1 MGVGE
6 IGMQLD
12 KETKLKQEKERCRQL
27 AQRVAEEAR
36 PASAQVLNSES
47 DLLEKALRRAGIRA
61 EEWSA
66 QAAEPVDLL
75 VVEDPVWSHLPQQ
88 LPEKVLLASVDST
101 MMAAWAEQLARRGY
115 YRDFRWRSKGRAQQ
129 SALFCTG
136 SAVPAPLMMV
146 QGYEQEM
153 DTLRDRMVRAE
164 RTCSE
169 EAALIER
176 LRSDLALSR
185 SHEQQLE
192 KTLSDVTNSTFW
204 KLTWPM
210 RYAVS
215 KSRQIWHTFPLFVFL
230 HDLRAMGVEGVREQA
245 RARREYAVLF
255 PSKTLRAD
263 RFAPVE
269 LLVKQASRQP
279 GGEAGPKISIVVPLY
294 NTPLNFLEEL
304 LDSVVNQ
311 TYRNWELCCVDAGQD
326 TAVGQHVQ
334 ARAKADPRI
343 RYQKLTE
350 NEGIA
355 GNTNHGFELATGD
368 YIALLDHDDILHPC
382 ALWYTAQAIVEQGAD
397 FVYTDEA
404 TFEGKVENVVL
415 YHFKPDFML
424 DNLRSN
430 NYICHLTTFSKV
442 LMEQA
447 GGGERAEYNG
457 SQDYDLFLRLT
468 EKARKIAHIP
478 HALYYWRSSPNST
491 ASDIS
496 AKTYCIDA
504 GIAALKAHYARCGV
518 AVDDVTLI
526 PGTPGYYKTD
536 YTMAHPGRVSILI
549 PTCDHIRDLETCVE
563 SIYARTT
570 YPDFEI
576 LLIENNS
583 KEEQTFRS
591 YERMRKEHPDTLKV
605 LTWQG
610 KGFNYSALNNFGAR
624 YATGE
629 YLLLLNNDTE
639 VITPGWLEEMVMYAQ
654 QKRVGCVGAKLL
666 YPDDT
671 IQHAGVGFGIGGVAG
686 HLHKYFPATSDGYM
700 GRLNYVQDVYGDTAA
715 CLLIR
720 KEIYDEVH
728 GLDESYAVAF
738 NDVDFCVRVRE
749 AGYTNVFTPFAQLYH
764 YESKSR
770 GMEDNPEKQKRFQ
783 GEVLRF
789 QARWGDLLAK
799 GDPCTNPNF
808 DIQREDFSLK
818 ILPLE

>member
-1 MGVGE
+1 
-6 IGMQLD
+6 MQLD

-269 LLVKQASRQP
+269 LLVKQASHQP

-430 NYICHLTTFSKV
+430 NYICHLTLFSRR
-442 LMEQA
+442 LMDAA
-447 GGGERAEYNG
+447 GGPERMEYNG
-457 SQDYDLFLRLT
+457 SQDYELFLRLT
-468 EKARKIAHIP
+468 ETARKIVHIP
-478 HALYYWRSSPNST
+478 HALYYWRSSPGST

-518 AVDDVTLI
+518 AVDDVSLI

-536 YTMAHPGRVSILI
+536 YTIDHPGRVSILI

-576 LLIENNS
+576 ILIENNS
-583 KEEQTFRS
+583 KAPETFRA
-591 YERMRKEHPDTLKV
+591 YERMQKEHPDNLKV
-605 LTWQG
+605 VTWEG
-610 KGFNYSALNNFGAR
+610 KGFNYSALNNFGEKF
-624 YATGE
+624 ATGE

-639 VITPGWLEEMVMYAQ
+639 VITAAWLEEMVMYAQ

-686 HLHKYFPATSDGYM
+686 HLHKYYPASSDGYM
-700 GRLNYVQDVYGDTAA
+700 GRLNYVQDVYADTAA

-720 KEIYDEVH
+720 KEIYDEVG

-738 NDVDFCVRVRE
+738 NDVDFCVRVRQ

-789 QARWGDLLAK
+789 QARWGDLLAA

>member
-1 MGVGE
+1 
-6 IGMQLD
+6 MQLD

-255 PSKTLRAD
+255 PGKTMRAD

-269 LLVKQASRQP
+269 LLVKQASHQP

-304 LDSVVNQ
+304 MDSVVNQ

>member
-1 MGVGE
+1 
-6 IGMQLD
+6 MQLD

-27 AQRVAEEAR
+27 AQRVAEEVR

-269 LLVKQASRQP
+269 LLVKQASHQP

-334 ARAKADPRI
+334 ARAKAEPRI

-591 YERMRKEHPDTLKV
+591 YERMQKEHPDTLKV

>member
-1 MGVGE
+1 ME
-6 IGMQLD
+6 LD
-12 KETKLKQEKERCRQL
+12 QEKLTRNESERSREL
-27 AQRVAEEAR
+27 AQRIRRELGPCSV
-36 PASAQVLNSES
+36 QVLGGVGA
-47 DLLEKALRRAGIRA
+47 LERALEATGAVQPA
-61 EEWSA
+61 EGALPE
-66 QAAEPVDLL
+66 LL
-75 VVEDPVWSHLPQQ
+75 VVVDPEWVTLPQQ
-88 LPEKVLLASVDST
+88 LADRVLLVCSEET
-101 MMAAWAEQLARRGY
+101 MLAACAKQLAQQGL
-115 YRDFRWRSKGRAQQ
+115 YRDFSWQSRGRALQT
-129 SALFCTG
+129 ALFCRTD
-136 SAVPAPLMMV
+136 APDAAGQLA
-146 QGYEQEM
+146 GYEEEL
-153 DTLRDRMVRAE
+153 DILRERMELAE
-164 RTCSE
+164 RTGE
-169 EAALIER
+169 EQGRQLER
-176 LRSDLALSR
+176 LRSDLSLSR
-185 SHEQQLE
+185 SHEQDLE
-192 KTLSDVTNSTFW
+192 KTLNSVVNSTFW
-204 KLTWPM
+204 KASWPL
-210 RYAVS
+210 RYLVS
-215 KSRQIWHTFPLFVFL
+215 KCRQLWHTFPLFVFL
-230 HDLRAMGVEGVREQA
+230 ATLRRVGISGVMAQA
-245 RARREYAVLF
+245 KAKREYKKLF
-255 PSKTLRAD
+255 PGKAMPAD
-263 RFAPVE
+263 RFATPE
-269 LLVKQASRQP
+269 LLVKQASHQP

-430 NYICHLTTFSKV
+430 NYICHLTLFSRR
-442 LMEQA
+442 LMDAA
-447 GGGERAEYNG
+447 GGPERMEYNG

-478 HALYYWRSSPNST
+478 HALYYWRSSPGST

-518 AVDDVTLI
+518 AVDDVSLI

-536 YTMAHPGRVSILI
+536 YTIDHPGRVSILI

-576 LLIENNS
+576 ILIENNS
-583 KEEQTFRS
+583 KEDGTFRL
-591 YERMRKEHPDTLKV
+591 YEQLQKEHPDNLRV
-605 LTWQG
+605 LYWKGT
-610 KGFNYSALNNFGAR
+610 GFNYSALNNFGAKE
-624 YATGE
+624 ATGE

-639 VITPGWLEEMVMYAQ
+639 VISPRWIEEMLMYAQ
-654 QKRVGCVGAKLL
+654 QDRVGCVGAKLL
-666 YPDDT
+666 YPDNT
-671 IQHAGVGFGIGGVAG
+671 IQHAGIGFGFLTLAAHMHKNFPVG
-686 HLHKYFPATSDGYM
+686 HPGYM
-700 GRLNYVQDVYGDTAA
+700 GRLVYAQDVYAVTAA
-715 CLLIR
+715 CLMVR
-720 KEIYDEVH
+720 KDVYEQVN
-728 GLDESYAVAF
+728 GLDESFAVAF
-738 NDVDFCVRVRE
+738 NDVDFCVRVRQ

>member
-1 MGVGE
+1 
-6 IGMQLD
+6 MQLD

-27 AQRVAEEAR
+27 AQRVAEEVR

-269 LLVKQASRQP
+269 LLVKQASHQP

-468 EKARKIAHIP
+468 EKAQKIAHIP

>member
-1 MGVGE
+1 
-6 IGMQLD
+6 MQLD

-115 YRDFRWRSKGRAQQ
+115 YRDFRWRSRGRAQQ

-269 LLVKQASRQP
+269 LLVKQASHQP

-610 KGFNYSALNNFGAR
+610 KGFNYSALNNFGAQ

>member
-1 MGVGE
+1 
-6 IGMQLD
+6 MQLD

-27 AQRVAEEAR
+27 AQRIAEEAR

-230 HDLRAMGVEGVREQA
+230 HDLRTMGVEGVREQA

-269 LLVKQASRQP
+269 LLVKQASHQP

-334 ARAKADPRI
+334 ARAKAEPRI

-382 ALWYTAQAIVEQGAD
+382 ALWYTAQAIVEQEAD

-591 YERMRKEHPDTLKV
+591 YERMQKEHPDTLKV

-610 KGFNYSALNNFGAR
+610 KGFNYSALNNFGAQ

>member
-1 MGVGE
+1 
-6 IGMQLD
+6 MQLD

-27 AQRVAEEAR
+27 AQRVAEEAH

-269 LLVKQASRQP
+269 LLVKQASHQP

>member
-1 MGVGE
+1 
-6 IGMQLD
+6 MQLD

-61 EEWSA
+61 EEWSV

-269 LLVKQASRQP
+269 LLVKQASHQP

-591 YERMRKEHPDTLKV
+591 YERMQKEHPDTLKV

>member
-1 MGVGE
+1 
-6 IGMQLD
+6 MQLD

-230 HDLRAMGVEGVREQA
+230 HDLRTMGVEGVREQA

-269 LLVKQASRQP
+269 LLVKQASHQP

-468 EKARKIAHIP
+468 EKAQKIAHIP

-610 KGFNYSALNNFGAR
+610 KGFNYSALNNFGAQ

>member
-1 MGVGE
+1 
-6 IGMQLD
+6 MQLD

-27 AQRVAEEAR
+27 AQRIAEEAR

-269 LLVKQASRQP
+269 LLVKQASHQP

-382 ALWYTAQAIVEQGAD
+382 ALWYTAQAIMEQGAD

-468 EKARKIAHIP
+468 EKAQKIAHIP

-591 YERMRKEHPDTLKV
+591 YERMQKEHPDTLKV

>member
-1 MGVGE
+1 
-6 IGMQLD
+6 MQLD

-146 QGYEQEM
+146 QGYEKEM

-269 LLVKQASRQP
+269 LLVKQASHQP

-591 YERMRKEHPDTLKV
+591 YERMRKEYPDTLKV

>member
-1 MGVGE
+1 
-6 IGMQLD
+6 MQLD

-27 AQRVAEEAR
+27 AQRVAEEVR

-269 LLVKQASRQP
+269 LLVKQASHQP
-279 GGEAGPKISIVVPLY
+279 GGETGPKISIVVPLY

-334 ARAKADPRI
+334 ARAKAEPRI

>member
-1 MGVGE
+1 
-6 IGMQLD
+6 MQLD

-230 HDLRAMGVEGVREQA
+230 HDLRTMGVEGVREQA

-269 LLVKQASRQP
+269 LLVKQASHQP

-591 YERMRKEHPDTLKV
+591 YERMQKEHPDTLKV

-686 HLHKYFPATSDGYM
+686 HLHKYFPATSDG
-700 GRLNYVQDVYGDTAA
+700 
-715 CLLIR
+715 
-720 KEIYDEVH
+720 
-728 GLDESYAVAF
+728 
-738 NDVDFCVRVRE
+738 
-749 AGYTNVFTPFAQLYH
+749 
-764 YESKSR
+764 
-770 GMEDNPEKQKRFQ
+770 
-783 GEVLRF
+783 
-789 QARWGDLLAK
+789 
-799 GDPCTNPNF
+799 
-808 DIQREDFSLK
+808 
-818 ILPLE
+818 

>member
-1 MGVGE
+1 
-6 IGMQLD
+6 MQLD

-269 LLVKQASRQP
+269 LLVKQASHQP

-610 KGFNYSALNNFGAR
+610 KGFNYSALNNFGAQ

-808 DIQREDFSLK
+808 DIQRENFSLK

>member
-1 MGVGE
+1 
-6 IGMQLD
+6 MQLD

-269 LLVKQASRQP
+269 LLVKQASHQP

-311 TYRNWELCCVDAGQD
+311 TYRNWELCCVDAG
-326 TAVGQHVQ
+326 TAPGVGEMVRQ
-334 ARAKADPRI
+334 RAAADPRI

-468 EKARKIAHIP
+468 EKAQKIAHIP

-591 YERMRKEHPDTLKV
+591 YERMQKEHPDTLKV

>member
-1 MGVGE
+1 
-6 IGMQLD
+6 MQLD

-269 LLVKQASRQP
+269 LLVKQASHQP

-294 NTPLNFLEEL
+294 NTPLDFLEEL

-311 TYRNWELCCVDAGQD
+311 TYRNWELCCVDAG
-326 TAVGQHVQ
+326 TAPGVGEMVRQ
-334 ARAKADPRI
+334 RAAADPRI
-343 RYQKLTE
+343 RYQKLDK
-350 NEGIA
+350 NELIP
-355 GNTNHGFELATGD
+355 GNTNKGIEMATGD
-368 YIALLDHDDILHPC
+368 FIALLDHDDILHPC
-382 ALWYTAQAIVEQGAD
+382 ALWYAAKAIAEQGAD

-430 NYICHLTTFSKV
+430 NYICHLTVFSRA
-442 LMEQA
+442 LMERA
-447 GGGERAEYNG
+447 GGGERMEYNG
-457 SQDYDLFLRLT
+457 SQDYELFLRLT
-468 EKARKIAHIP
+468 EQAEKIVHIP
-478 HALYYWRSSPNST
+478 HALYYWRSSPGST
-491 ASDIS
+491 AADIS

-504 GIAALKAHYARCGV
+504 GIAALKAHYARCGI
-518 AVDDVTLI
+518 AVDDVALI

-536 YTMAHPGRVSILI
+536 YTIEHPGRVSILI
-549 PTCDHIRDLETCVE
+549 PTCDHIRDLELCVD

-570 YPDFEI
+570 YPDFELI
-576 LLIENNS
+576 LIENNS
-583 KEEQTFRS
+583 KQPETFRA
-591 YERMRKEHPDTLKV
+591 YERMQKEHPDNLKV
-605 LTWQG
+605 VTWEG
-610 KGFNYSALNNFGAR
+610 KGFNYSALNNFGEQ

-639 VITPGWLEEMVMYAQ
+639 VITPNWLEEMVMYAQ

-671 IQHAGVGFGIGGVAG
+671 IQHAGIGFGIGGVAG
-686 HLHKYFPATSDGYM
+686 HLHKYFPAASDGYM

-720 KEIYDEVH
+720 REIYDEMN

-770 GMEDNPEKQKRFQ
+770 GTEDNPEKQKRFQ

-789 QARWGDLLAK
+789 QARWGDLLAA

-808 DIQREDFSLK
+808 DIQREDFTLK

>member
-1 MGVGE
+1 
-6 IGMQLD
+6 MQLD

-27 AQRVAEEAR
+27 AQRVAEEVR

-269 LLVKQASRQP
+269 LLVKQASHQP

-591 YERMRKEHPDTLKV
+591 YERMQKEHPDTLKV

>member
-1 MGVGE
+1 
-6 IGMQLD
+6 MQLD

-269 LLVKQASRQP
+269 LLVKQASHQP

-382 ALWYTAQAIVEQGAD
+382 ALWYTAQAIVEQEAD

-468 EKARKIAHIP
+468 EKAQKIAHIP

-591 YERMRKEHPDTLKV
+591 YERMQKEHPDTLKV

>member
-1 MGVGE
+1 
-6 IGMQLD
+6 MQLD

-36 PASAQVLNSES
+36 PASVQVLNSES

-61 EEWSA
+61 EEWSV

-269 LLVKQASRQP
+269 LLVKQASHQP

-468 EKARKIAHIP
+468 EKAQKIAHIP

-591 YERMRKEHPDTLKV
+591 YERMQKEHPDTLKV

>member
-1 MGVGE
+1 
-6 IGMQLD
+6 MQLD

-88 LPEKVLLASVDST
+88 LPAKVLLASVDST

-269 LLVKQASRQP
+269 LLVKQASHQP

-591 YERMRKEHPDTLKV
+591 YERMQKEHPDTLKV

-610 KGFNYSALNNFGAR
+610 KGFNYSALNNFGAQ

>member
-1 MGVGE
+1 
-6 IGMQLD
+6 MQLD

-27 AQRVAEEAR
+27 AQRVAEEVR

-269 LLVKQASRQP
+269 LLVKQASHQP

-591 YERMRKEHPDTLKV
+591 YERMQKEHPDTLKV

-749 AGYTNVFTPFAQLYH
+749 ADYTNVFTPFAQLYH

>member
-1 MGVGE
+1 
-6 IGMQLD
+6 MQLD

-27 AQRVAEEAR
+27 AQRIAEEAR

-269 LLVKQASRQP
+269 LLVKQASHQP

-468 EKARKIAHIP
+468 EKAQKIAHIP

-536 YTMAHPGRVSILI
+536 YTMAHQGRVSILI

-610 KGFNYSALNNFGAR
+610 KGFNYSALNNFGASTPR
-624 YATGE
+624 ASICCCSTTTPRSSPQAGWKRWSCTPSRSVWAAWVPSCSTLMTPSSTLAWALASAAWRAT
-629 YLLLLNNDTE
+629 
-639 VITPGWLEEMVMYAQ
+639 
-654 QKRVGCVGAKLL
+654 
-666 YPDDT
+666 
-671 IQHAGVGFGIGGVAG
+671 
-686 HLHKYFPATSDGYM
+686 
-700 GRLNYVQDVYGDTAA
+700 
-715 CLLIR
+715 
-720 KEIYDEVH
+720 
-728 GLDESYAVAF
+728 
-738 NDVDFCVRVRE
+738 
-749 AGYTNVFTPFAQLYH
+749 
-764 YESKSR
+764 
-770 GMEDNPEKQKRFQ
+770 
-783 GEVLRF
+783 
-789 QARWGDLLAK
+789 
-799 GDPCTNPNF
+799 CTNISRP
-808 DIQREDFSLK
+808 
-818 ILPLE
+818 LPTATWAA

>member
-1 MGVGE
+1 
-6 IGMQLD
+6 MQLD

-27 AQRVAEEAR
+27 AQRVAEEVR

-192 KTLSDVTNSTFW
+192 KTLSGVTNSTFW

-269 LLVKQASRQP
+269 LLVKQASHQP

-591 YERMRKEHPDTLKV
+591 YERMQKEHPDTLKV

>member
-1 MGVGE
+1 
-6 IGMQLD
+6 MQLD

-176 LRSDLALSR
+176 LCSDLALSR

-269 LLVKQASRQP
+269 LLVKQASHQP

-468 EKARKIAHIP
+468 EKARKIVHIP

-496 AKTYCIDA
+496 AKTYCIAA

>member
-1 MGVGE
+1 
-6 IGMQLD
+6 MQLD

-269 LLVKQASRQP
+269 LLVKQASHQP

-294 NTPLNFLEEL
+294 NTPLDFLEEL

-311 TYRNWELCCVDAGQD
+311 TYRNWELCCVDAG
-326 TAVGQHVQ
+326 TAPGVGEMVQ
-334 ARAKADPRI
+334 QRAAVDPRI
-343 RYQKLTE
+343 RYRKLE
-350 NEGIA
+350 KNELIP
-355 GNTNHGFELATGD
+355 GNTNKGIEMATGD
-368 YIALLDHDDILHPC
+368 FIALLDHDDILHPC
-382 ALWYTAQAIVEQGAD
+382 ALWYAAKAIAEQGAD

-591 YERMRKEHPDTLKV
+591 YERMQKEHPDTLKV

>member
-1 MGVGE
+1 
-6 IGMQLD
+6 MQLD

-36 PASAQVLNSES
+36 PASVQVLNSES

-269 LLVKQASRQP
+269 LLVKQASHQP

-326 TAVGQHVQ
+326 TAVGRHVQ

-526 PGTPGYYKTD
+526 PGTPGYYKAD

-789 QARWGDLLAK
+789 QARWGGLLAK

>member
-1 MGVGE
+1 
-6 IGMQLD
+6 MQLD

-192 KTLSDVTNSTFW
+192 KTLSGVTNSTFW

-269 LLVKQASRQP
+269 LLVKQASHQP

-334 ARAKADPRI
+334 ARAKEDPRI

-468 EKARKIAHIP
+468 EKAQKIAHIP

>member
-1 MGVGE
+1 
-6 IGMQLD
+6 MQLD

-61 EEWSA
+61 EEWSE

-269 LLVKQASRQP
+269 LLVKQASHQP

-468 EKARKIAHIP
+468 EKAQKIAHIP

-749 AGYTNVFTPFAQLYH
+749 TGYTNVFTPFAQLYH

>member
-1 MGVGE
+1 
-6 IGMQLD
+6 MQLD

-269 LLVKQASRQP
+269 LLVKQASHQP

-404 TFEGKVENVVL
+404 TIEGKVENVVL

-591 YERMRKEHPDTLKV
+591 YERMQKEHPDTLKV

>member
-1 MGVGE
+1 
-6 IGMQLD
+6 MQLD

-36 PASAQVLNSES
+36 PASVQVLNSES

-101 MMAAWAEQLARRGY
+101 MMATWAEQLARRGY

-269 LLVKQASRQP
+269 LLVKQASHQP

-570 YPDFEI
+570 YPDFEL

-605 LTWQG
+605 VTWTG
-610 KGFNYSALNNFGAR
+610 KGFNYSALNNFGAQ

>member
-1 MGVGE
+1 
-6 IGMQLD
+6 MQLD

-136 SAVPAPLMMV
+136 SAVPAPLRMV

-269 LLVKQASRQP
+269 LLVKQASHQP

-789 QARWGDLLAK
+789 QARWGDLLTK

>member
-1 MGVGE
+1 
-6 IGMQLD
+6 MQLD

-230 HDLRAMGVEGVREQA
+230 HDLRALGVEGVREQA

-269 LLVKQASRQP
+269 LLVKQASHQP

-468 EKARKIAHIP
+468 EKAQKIAHIP

-591 YERMRKEHPDTLKV
+591 YERMQKEHPDTLKV

-654 QKRVGCVGAKLL
+654 QKRVGCVGAKLF